1 MLKPLIK
8 NPRNKRER
16 KEAPKRQA
24 AVDRA
29 LVELANTG
37 AAIHQLKQTL
47 DWLLDVQTD
56 IAEELRAAG
65 AEIEGTV
72 EKASR
77 PPADVFLEKAD
88 VFLEIDRA
96 LWERSE
102 GDR

>member
-8 NPRNKRER
+8 NPHNKRER
-16 KEAPKRQA
+16 EEAPRRQA

-29 LVELANTG
+29 LLELANTG

-65 AEIEGTV
+65 ANIEGTI
-72 EKASR
+72 EKRA
-77 PPADVFLEKAD
+77 PGADVFVEKAD

-96 LWERSE
+96 RWERSE